1 MKLLTN
7 NVNDNNRRT
16 VSQVKADQNVRHA
29 IAMSLLDSIHTECG
43 INQDGRWAAAVER
56 MELTADQQDAGLQ
69 TEINTS
75 RTLVN
80 TADTI
85 RGMMEVLT
93 RHPFGFRGDGSRDA
107 NGKLRG
113 GFEPFTPEEDA
124 AGQIWADGAKL
135 GREWATTGKLSTDTV
150 WLDK

>member
-29 IAMSLLDSIHTECG
+29 IAMSLLDSIRTEIG
-43 INQDGRWAAAVER
+43 LNDEGEKAAWEASFEMDER
-56 MELTADQQDAGLQ
+56 EQSAGLQ
-69 TEINTS
+69 TQINTS

-80 TADTI
+80 MENTI
-85 RGMMEVLT
+85 RGVFEVLT

>member
-29 IAMSLLDSIHTECG
+29 IAMSLLDSIRTEIG
-43 INQDGRWAAAVER
+43 LNDEGEKAAWEASFEMDER
-56 MELTADQQDAGLQ
+56 EQDAGLQ

-80 TADTI
+80 MENTI
-85 RGMMEVLT
+85 RGVFEVLT

>member
-29 IAMSLLDSIHTECG
+29 IAMSLLDSIRTEIG
-43 INQDGRWAAAVER
+43 LNDEGEKAAWEASFEMDER
-56 MELTADQQDAGLQ
+56 EQSAGLQ
-69 TEINTS
+69 TQINTS

-80 TADTI
+80 MENTI
-85 RGMMEVLT
+85 RGVFEVLT

-135 GREWATTGKLSTDTV
+135 GREWATTGKLSTDC
-150 WLDK
+150 WKGGE